1 MASILKRLVVGR
13 PLASADEAHTR
24 IIKIVALAVFAS
36 DAISSTAYASEEI
49 LHVLVPVAAA
59 DALEYL
65 IPISLVVVP
74 LLIVV
79 SFSDRQTIHAYPSG
93 GGSYVVSKDNLGEKP
108 ALVAGASLL
117 VDYVLTVAVSISA
130 GVAAITSAVE
140 GLRPHR
146 VELCLAFIVIL
157 MLANLRG
164 LKESGTVFA
173 VPTYVYIVAV
183 AGLIVF
189 GFYRVF
195 TGDLHALAPV
205 TERYDDFTDGKFS
218 SGLLPGVTGSSTPTE
233 SSPWP
238 PSPPC

>member
-74 LLIVV
+74 LLIIV
-79 SFSDRQTIHAYPSG
+79 SFSYRQTIHAYPSG

-108 ALVAGASLL
+108 ALIAGASLPSPRRSRAS
-117 VDYVLTVAVSISA
+117 D
-130 GVAAITSAVE
+130 
-140 GLRPHR
+140 P
-146 VELCLAFIVIL
+146 
-157 MLANLRG
+157 
-164 LKESGTVFA
+164 
-173 VPTYVYIVAV
+173 
-183 AGLIVF
+183 
-189 GFYRVF
+189 
-195 TGDLHALAPV
+195 
-205 TERYDDFTDGKFS
+205 
-218 SGLLPGVTGSSTPTE
+218 TGSS
-233 SSPWP
+233 SAS
-238 PSPPC
+238 C